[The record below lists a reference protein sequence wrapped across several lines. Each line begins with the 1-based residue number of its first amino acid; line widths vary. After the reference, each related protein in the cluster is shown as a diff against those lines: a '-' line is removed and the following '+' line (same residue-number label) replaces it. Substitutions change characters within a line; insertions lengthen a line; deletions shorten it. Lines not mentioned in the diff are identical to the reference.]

1 MDGFKGQAGPTGT
14 NAAQPKS
21 DWCSKNKTKKRGGR
35 GPRVRQV
42 VLGPA
47 SGNTTQPR
55 IWASEPGQT
64 TDGFSRVAT
73 AAAAEALCV

>member
-1 MDGFKGQAGPTGT
+1 MDLQDRQVQLAQTRRSQSQTG
-14 NAAQPKS
+14 AV
-21 DWCSKNKTKKRGGR
+21 KKEKGGR

-64 TDGFSRVAT
+64 TDGFSSGAT
-73 AAAAEALCV
+73 AAAEALCV